1 MLQSSTNNGPG
12 FKNHPQHVIT
22 LEKSGSHDLA
32 VLNGVVLA
40 ASDQGILMQENKYS
54 PVIYFPTEDV
64 NMDLAS
70 ASEHTTYCPFKGTA
84 SYLSFGG
91 VENIAWKYDDPYDEM
106 LEIKGYIA
114 FYQNKLDHKI

>member
-1 MLQSSTNNGPG
+1 MLQSSTNNSPG

-22 LEKSGSHDLA
+22 LEQSGSHHQA

-40 ASDQGILMQENKYS
+40 ASDQGFMMRENKYS

-64 NMDLAS
+64 NMDLATTS
-70 ASEHTTYCPFKGTA
+70 DHTTYCPFKGTA
-84 SYLSFGG
+84 SYFSFGD

-114 FYQNKLDHKI
+114 FYQNKLDSNI